1 MALTERTQIG
11 SCEVLSDGQIQ
22 VRTDTIIEKDGEEIS
37 RSFHRHVIVPGA
49 DVSGED
55 ATVQKVANTIHTAEV
70 ITEFREAH
78 VPEEFR

>member
-11 SCEVLSDGQIQ
+11 SCEVLPDGQIQ
-22 VRTDTIIEKDGEEIS
+22 VRTDTIIEKDGVEIS
-37 RSFHRHVIVPGA
+37 TTFHRHVIVPGA

-55 ATVQKVANTIHTAEV
+55 ATVQTVANAVHTAEV
-70 ITEFREAH
+70 IAAFREAN

>member
-11 SCEVLSDGQIQ
+11 SCEVLPDGQIQ

-55 ATVQKVANTIHTAEV
+55 ATIQKVANTVHTPEV
-70 ITEFREAH
+70 IAAFREAQ